1 MTTVTWVQLSQKV
14 LTGAAAQQFA
24 TSAGQQTSIQAATA
38 WNPTGAPVTVQ
49 VWVVPP
55 SGSAS
60 DATRVSNVQVGAGA
74 TQPLYDLLNH
84 KVPPGG
90 SVQAL
95 GNGVTLTLS
104 GAQAQ

>member
-14 LTGAAAQQFA
+14 LTGAATQQFGTA
-24 TSAGQQTSIQAATA
+24 AGQQTSIQAATA
-38 WNPTGAPVTVQ
+38 WNPTGAPVTVE
-49 VWVVPP
+49 VWIVP
-55 SGSAS
+55 SGGSVT
-60 DATRVSNVQVGAGA
+60 DGTRVANVQIGAGA
-74 TQPLYDLLNH
+74 TQPVYDLLNH

-95 GNGVTLTLS
+95 GTGVTLTIS